1 MPSLANRVS
10 ISIAATPLPWACS
23 EAIASATLATYWSAS
38 CSALV
43 PVGARYRQGM
53 GTARAWGEKGSEL
66 GRAVV
71 SSARAVVLPW

>member
-1 MPSLANRVS
+1 M
-10 ISIAATPLPWACS
+10 AASWVPWACS

-43 PVGARYRQGM
+43 PVGERYRQGM
-53 GTARAWGEKGSEL
+53 GTARASREKGSEL

-71 SSARAVVLPW
+71 SSASVVVLPW